1 MDYRF
6 MNNRESLSYIV
17 GQIDAIIT
25 TGWSLDGEDLKRF
38 LTPIRNEL
46 THIYETIGAEEDLQK
61 RISH

>member
-1 MDYRF
+1 MDYQF
-6 MNNRESLSYIV
+6 SNNRESLSYIV

-25 TGWSLDGEDLKRF
+25 LGWNFDEDDLKKF